1 MKFLTAI
8 ITLAA
13 TTTFAAPKTEV
24 FNSTGSVYLN
34 ELNCQ
39 IGNMG
44 SPDPINERMTT
55 VLPKPYIVTGAEKK
69 FELEHV
75 QFSAAGCDLPKLDQL
90 GMNANQHFGFL
101 KGVAI
106 KITQDTSASR
116 RASNGQCF
124 ARFTETVVL
133 DLGQNV
139 ILTSGQVK
147 ILPMNDCP
155 AI

>member
-8 ITLAA
+8 ITLATA
-13 TTTFAAPKTEV
+13 TTFAAPKTEV
-24 FNSTGSVYLN
+24 FNITGSVSLN
-34 ELNCQ
+34 QLHCQ
-39 IGNMG
+39 IGDMG
-44 SPDPINERMTT
+44 SPDPIHERMKT
-55 VLPKPYIVTGAEKK
+55 VLPKPYIITGTQKK
-69 FELEHV
+69 IELEHV
-75 QFSAAGCDLPKLDQL
+75 QFSANGCDIAKLDQL
-90 GMNANQHFGFL
+90 GLNANQHFGFL

-139 ILTSGQVK
+139 VLTSGQVK
-147 ILPMNDCP
+147 ILLMNDCP